1 MEIKVLGDGCS
12 HCSVLHSNTLQAI
25 EELNLN
31 VPVTYESDILKILQ
45 YRVLSTPALV
55 INEEV
60 VSAGEVLSVEKIKE
74 KLTSEQVD
82 K

>member
-25 EELNLN
+25 KELNLN
-31 VPVTYESDILKILQ
+31 IPVTYENDILKILQ

-55 INEEV
+55 INEKV
-60 VSAGEVLSVEKIKE
+60 VSAGEVLSVEKIK
-74 KLTSEQVD
+74 KIISS
-82 K
+82 

>member
-1 MEIKVLGDGCS
+1 VEIKVLADGCP
-12 HCSVLHSNTLQAI
+12 HCSILYSNVLKAV
-25 EELNLN
+25 EELNLK

-55 INEEV
+55 VNEEV

-74 KLTSEQVD
+74 IVSKER